1 MSMMG
6 AFAFINTIKLI
17 IILNA
22 VLAYVEFI
30 RTTRGRPATKISY
43 ESTK

>member
-1 MSMMG
+1 MSMIG

-17 IILNA
+17 IALNA
-22 VLAYVEFI
+22 ILAYVEFI